1 MKKLLSVLLSLTL
14 ALSLASCG
22 GTDSAS
28 SAAPSASAPSAS
40 QEAQGEPS
48 GAAAADLPGS
58 AVPAASSFDGG
69 SGTESDPYQIATAE
83 QLALLAEKVNG
94 GSFFEEWGEEPPQ
107 YRWTAI
113 ADGRDGAAQFS
124 GVFDGA
130 GHSIAG
136 LYIYGENT
144 VDTQKTGNYYL
155 GLFGALESAT
165 IRDLTVTES
174 YLGSTGRAPSCGG
187 IAVQAWNSSV
197 SGCTADILLVC
208 EEAAQG
214 AGGVSGDVKP
224 AQTAESAE

>member
-113 ADGRDGAAQFS
+113 ADGRDGAAQ
-124 GVFDGA
+124 
-130 GHSIAG
+130 
-136 LYIYGENT
+136 
-144 VDTQKTGNYYL
+144 
-155 GLFGALESAT
+155 
-165 IRDLTVTES
+165 
-174 YLGSTGRAPSCGG
+174 
-187 IAVQAWNSSV
+187 AWNSSV

>member
-28 SAAPSASAPSAS
+28 SAAPSESGQAQS

-58 AVPAASSFDGG
+58 
-69 SGTESDPYQIATAE
+69 
-83 QLALLAEKVNG
+83 
-94 GSFFEEWGEEPPQ
+94 
-107 YRWTAI
+107 
-113 ADGRDGAAQFS
+113 
-124 GVFDGA
+124 
-130 GHSIAG
+130 
-136 LYIYGENT
+136 
-144 VDTQKTGNYYL
+144 
-155 GLFGALESAT
+155 
-165 IRDLTVTES
+165 
-174 YLGSTGRAPSCGG
+174 
-187 IAVQAWNSSV
+187 
-197 SGCTADILLVC
+197 ADILLVC

>member
-58 AVPAASSFDGG
+58 A
-69 SGTESDPYQIATAE
+69 
-83 QLALLAEKVNG
+83 
-94 GSFFEEWGEEPPQ
+94 
-107 YRWTAI
+107 
-113 ADGRDGAAQFS
+113 
-124 GVFDGA
+124 
-130 GHSIAG
+130 
-136 LYIYGENT
+136 
-144 VDTQKTGNYYL
+144 
-155 GLFGALESAT
+155 
-165 IRDLTVTES
+165 
-174 YLGSTGRAPSCGG
+174 
-187 IAVQAWNSSV
+187 
-197 SGCTADILLVC
+197 DILLVC

-214 AGGVSGDVKP
+214 AGGVLGSAHDTTVADCTNKGAIRHGGTLGTETVGGIVGLAVDVNLTGCVNEGDVSGDVKP